1 MSHHVIHIFGASGS
15 GTTTLARCIAER
27 WGFVHLDSDDFFWLP
42 TDPPYTHKRPIDER
56 VPLMR
61 AQIERAENA
70 VISGS
75 LTDWGD
81 PLIPCFTLAV
91 RLVTPTDVRIAR
103 LREREH
109 RHFGARIEPGG
120 DMEEAHQA
128 FLAWAAGYDDGGPD
142 TRSRMK
148 HDEWQKLLRC
158 PLLTLHGDAPLEENL
173 TEIENF
179 LTYSCESGGNSG
191 ESSRLLRV

>member
-42 TDPPYTHKRPIDER
+42 TDPPYMHKRPIDER
-56 VPLMR
+56 VLLMR

-81 PLIPCFTLAV
+81 PLIPSFTLAV
-91 RLVTPTDVRIAR
+91 RLVDEPLGAALVLADAPEQAPRVKTEVVQVCDYDV
-103 LREREH
+103 L
-109 RHFGARIEPGG
+109 
-120 DMEEAHQA
+120 
-128 FLAWAAGYDDGGPD
+128 
-142 TRSRMK
+142 RSRK
-148 HDEWQKLLRC
+148 ACYGCGHGADEAC
-158 PLLTLHGDAPLEENL
+158 
-173 TEIENF
+173 
-179 LTYSCESGGNSG
+179 
-191 ESSRLLRV
+191 SRD